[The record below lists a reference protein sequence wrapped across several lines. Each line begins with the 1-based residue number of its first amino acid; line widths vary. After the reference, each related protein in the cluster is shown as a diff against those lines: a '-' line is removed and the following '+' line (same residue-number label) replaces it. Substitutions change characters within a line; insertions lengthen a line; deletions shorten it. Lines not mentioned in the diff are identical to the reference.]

1 VCHRH
6 ISWKMCLPLGPGT
19 LYKVFR
25 EERPVKPSDRPLVCS
40 TLKIKTW
47 RATEVLR
54 IQNLTK
60 SSQAMSIPRIAGE
73 AAEATFRW
81 KRSTFEW
88 GLGYCE
94 KNCSSEFV
102 KCRVFQVQEALF
114 EGCTFPMWPPCRPQT
129 KKTGRRKLENRNVAL
144 SQGEVVFG
152 Q

>member
-1 VCHRH
+1 
-6 ISWKMCLPLGPGT
+6 M
-19 LYKVFR
+19 
-25 EERPVKPSDRPLVCS
+25 
-40 TLKIKTW
+40 
-47 RATEVLR
+47 LR

-114 EGCTFPMWPPCRPQT
+114 EGCTFPMWPPCGPQT
-129 KKTGRRKLENRNVAL
+129 NKSGRRKLENRNVAL